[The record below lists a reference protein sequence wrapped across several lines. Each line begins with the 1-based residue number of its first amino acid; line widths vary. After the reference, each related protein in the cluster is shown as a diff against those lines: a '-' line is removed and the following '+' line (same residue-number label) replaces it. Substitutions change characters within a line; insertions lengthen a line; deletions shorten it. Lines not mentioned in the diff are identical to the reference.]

1 MIDKLLIEAQLAGIH
16 VVEERHYHV
25 IFKNNKLKGLYFDNI
40 IAMNNGAITTKT
52 EWVCIFA
59 EELGHHYTSYGNIL
73 DVKGIPSRKQE
84 KRARNWGYE
93 KLVSLQGLIEACEDG
108 ARNRYE
114 IADFLNV
121 TEEYID
127 ESIKHYSEKYGLS
140 KKIGNH
146 IIYFDPLRIFKSVE

>member
-1 MIDKLLIEAQLAGIH
+1 MIDKLLEEAELAGIL
-16 VVEERHYHV
+16 VVEERDYHV

-40 IAMNNGAITTKT
+40 IALNNRAITTKT

-73 DVKGIPSRKQE
+73 DIKGIPSRKQE

-93 KLVSLQGLIEACEDG
+93 KLVPLQGLIQACEAG

-121 TEEYID
+121 TEEYIE
-127 ESIKHYSEKYGLS
+127 ESIKHYLEKYGQS

-146 IIYFDPLRIFKSVE
+146 IICFDPLRIFKTLE